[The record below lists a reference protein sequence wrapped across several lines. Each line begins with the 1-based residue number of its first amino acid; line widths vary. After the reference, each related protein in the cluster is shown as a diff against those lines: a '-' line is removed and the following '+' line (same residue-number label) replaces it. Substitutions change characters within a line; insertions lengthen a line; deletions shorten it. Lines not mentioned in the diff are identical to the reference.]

1 MVQQAFD
8 DPCGAL
14 VAELNAGAGTVSKPR
29 SRWGKVRIEY
39 YSGGR
44 KHRVNFESAAPAAP
58 VRLAFAAGPLDA
70 FAADGADEAAP
81 VFVNDANSQTKM
93 LLTPSISLGD
103 PKGSE
108 VQWLIGHYGF
118 QIQREGLNKVLLS
131 APLDVPDRERFAAN
145 VAVEVVERGNVAS
158 AQPNFV
164 RVTRAPPLTDAAVD
178 VQWAL
183 DNPGN
188 PGVVGA
194 DVAATAAWTINTGS
208 ADIKVAVLDDGV
220 ESAHP
225 ALNSAVVAQR
235 NFVDKTDDASPPSPM
250 DYHGTACA
258 GIIASRDPVV
268 RGLAHGVSL
277 IACRIGTKS
286 AAGWLTEDYDVAD
299 GIDWCWQEAGADVL
313 SMSFSG
319 GRPSDL
325 ITQALISARTKGRN
339 GKGCPLIA
347 AAGNS
352 GGSVVY
358 PANLDEVFAVGATNQ
373 WDERKT
379 KVSKDGETNWASNF
393 GKGLSLMA
401 PGVKVVTTD
410 LTGIDGREP
419 GPINGRFNGTSAA
432 TPFVSATAALILSE
446 RNNLSE
452 LEVRQILQ
460 ATADSLGPTKWN
472 AQVGFGRLNAFNALR
487 AARKR

>member
-1 MVQQAFD
+1 
-8 DPCGAL
+8 L
-14 VAELNAGAGTVSKPR
+14 
-29 SRWGKVRIEY
+29 RIEY

-44 KHRVNFESAAPAAP
+44 KRRVTFQSAEPAAP
-58 VRLAFAAGPLDA
+58 VRRARAGPRAAGPLEA
-70 FAADGADEAAP
+70 FAELADGPDAAAL
-81 VFVNDANSQTKM
+81 VFVDDTNGQTMM
-93 LLTPSISLGD
+93 LLTPSISLGEA
-103 PKGSE
+103 KSSE
-108 VQWLIGHYGF
+108 VRWLTSHYGF
-118 QIQREGLNKVLLS
+118 EVKREGLNGKVLLT
-131 APLDVPDRERFAAN
+131 APLDVPDRERFAAS
-145 VAVEVVERGNVAS
+145 VAVEVVERGNVGS

-164 RVTRAPPLTDAAVD
+164 RVMRTPPLTDAAVD

-194 DVAATAAWTINTGS
+194 DVAATAAWTIATGR
-208 ADIKVAVLDDGV
+208 ADIAVAIIDDGV
-220 ESAHP
+220 EATHP
-225 ALNSAVVAQR
+225 ALSDTVVAQR
-235 NFVDKTDDASPPSPM
+235 NLVEDTDDASPSSSL
-250 DYHGTACA
+250 DFHGTACA

-277 IACRIGTKS
+277 IACRVGTKTD
-286 AAGWLTEDYDVAD
+286 AGWLTEDYAVAD
-299 GIDWCWQEAGADVL
+299 GIDWCWKEAKADVL

-325 ITQALISARTKGRN
+325 ITQALVRARTKGRS

-352 GGSVVY
+352 GGRVVY

-393 GKGLSLMA
+393 GKGLSIMA

-410 LTGIDGREP
+410 LTGIAGRDL

-432 TPFVSATAALILSE
+432 TPFVAATAALVLSV
-446 RNNLSE
+446 RDNLRE
-452 LEVRQILQ
+452 QDVRQILQ
-460 ATADSLGPTKWN
+460 ATADSLGPSKWDAN
-472 AQVGFGRLNAFNALR
+472 VGFGRLNAFNALR
-487 AARKR
+487 VARRWSA

>member
-1 MVQQAFD
+1 M
-8 DPCGAL
+8 
-14 VAELNAGAGTVSKPR
+14 
-29 SRWGKVRIEY
+29 RIEY

-44 KHRVNFESAAPAAP
+44 KHRVTFLPAEPAA
-58 VRLAFAAGPLDA
+58 RAFAGPLAAGPLGA
-70 FAADGADEAAP
+70 FAAEEADAEAP
-81 VFVNDANSQTKM
+81 VFIDDTNSQTKM
-93 LLTPSISLGD
+93 LLTPSISLGN
-103 PKGSE
+103 PKKSE
-108 VQWLIGHYGF
+108 VRWLTSHYGF
-118 QIQREGLNKVLLS
+118 QVQREGLNKVLLT

-164 RVTRAPPLTDAAVD
+164 RVMRTPPLTNTAVV

-194 DVAATAAWTINTGS
+194 DVAATAAWTINTGN
-208 ADIKVAVLDDGV
+208 AEIKVAVIDDGV
-220 ESAHP
+220 EAAHP
-225 ALNSAVVAQR
+225 ALNNSIVVQR
-235 NFVDKTDDASPPSPM
+235 NFVEETDDASPSSPL

-277 IACRIGTKS
+277 IACRVGTKTE
-286 AAGWLTEDYDVAD
+286 AGWLTEDYAVAD
-299 GIDWCWQEAGADVL
+299 GIDWCWKEAEADVL

-352 GGSVVY
+352 GGRVVY

-410 LTGIDGREP
+410 LTGIAGRVP

-432 TPFVSATAALILSE
+432 TPFVSATAALVLSVRNSLSE
-446 RNNLSE
+446 QD
-452 LEVRQILQ
+452 VRQILQ
-460 ATADSLGPTKWN
+460 ATADSLGPTKWD

-487 AARKR
+487 AARR

>member
-1 MVQQAFD
+1 
-8 DPCGAL
+8 
-14 VAELNAGAGTVSKPR
+14 
-29 SRWGKVRIEY
+29 VRIEY

-44 KHRVNFESAAPAAP
+44 KRRVTFQPAESAARALAGPQAAGP
-58 VRLAFAAGPLDA
+58 VAAFAAE
-70 FAADGADEAAP
+70 EAYAEAP
-81 VFVNDANSQTKM
+81 VFIDDTNSQTKM
-93 LLTPSISLGD
+93 LLTPSISLGS
-103 PKGSE
+103 PKKSE
-108 VQWLIGHYGF
+108 VRWLTSHYGF
-118 QIQREGLNKVLLS
+118 QVQHEGLNKVLLS

-164 RVTRAPPLTDAAVD
+164 RVTRTPPLTDAAVD

-194 DVAATAAWTINTGS
+194 DVAATAAWTINTGN
-208 ADIKVAVLDDGV
+208 ADIKVAVIDDGV
-220 ESAHP
+220 EATHP
-225 ALNSAVVAQR
+225 ALNNVIVAQR
-235 NFVDKTDDASPPSPM
+235 NFVDETDDASPSSPL

-277 IACRIGTKS
+277 IACRVGTKTE
-286 AAGWLTEDYDVAD
+286 AGWLTEDYAVAD
-299 GIDWCWQEAGADVL
+299 GIDWCWKEAKADVL

-352 GGSVVY
+352 GGQVVY

-393 GKGLSLMA
+393 GRGLSLMA

-410 LTGIDGREP
+410 LTGIDGRDP

-432 TPFVSATAALILSE
+432 TPFVSATAALVLSV
-446 RNNLSE
+446 RNSLTE
-452 LEVRQILQ
+452 KDVRQILQ
-460 ATADSLGPTKWN
+460 ATADSLGPTKWD

-487 AARKR
+487 AARR